1 MKVLVTGK
9 YCPDL
14 KDPVLEMPG
23 DSFVIASDI
32 EGVIEAL
39 HNLNTKSLVII
50 FDDEPDSFY
59 ALLGKIK
66 EMTQRVKLI
75 LVYPDDK
82 CFIIGDN
89 ESNSAII
96 YHLPVNT
103 NESVIE

>member
-14 KDPVLEMPG
+14 KNPGLKMPG

-32 EGVIEAL
+32 EEVMEAL
-39 HNLNTKSLVII
+39 HNLSTKSLVII

-59 ALLGKIK
+59 ALLGKIN

-82 CFIIGDN
+82 CFIMGDN
-89 ESNSAII
+89 ATNSAIV
-96 YHLPVNT
+96 YHLPVNSK
-103 NESVIE
+103 ESVI